1 MAPHAG
7 GSPRRGS
14 LAIGRIRATLGAQK
28 ARMSSEAMD
37 DKPENVQVPPDL
49 AAAIQLAR
57 AENAE
62 RAEAVADLRE
72 LEIGR
77 LRALKSA
84 LKPVIDQAPQDVDL
98 FDLAL
103 APGERPRL
111 FIDMIAFV
119 DMGRDKRAYRFFQ
132 DTRHGRVLIAE
143 SQSADVIAVAVAD
156 YVARRLVER
165 ERALAA
171 EWRFAGASQPQP
183 PSEANGRRGSE
194 SESADAIPAA
204 VADYV
209 ARRLVERES
218 GPAADRRAAGAPQ
231 PEANAAASPI
241 AKARALAWPPTAGES
256 ESIAAGGDESKAPPK
271 RRFAKRLGDAFSRFL
286 MLLGSIALAL
296 LIGVGVDW
304 AWAAG
309 LRDLWT
315 HWIGAPPF

>member
-1 MAPHAG
+1 MAPHTD

-49 AAAIQLAR
+49 AAAVRQAR

-143 SQSADVIAVAVAD
+143 SQSADVIAV
-156 YVARRLVER
+156 
-165 ERALAA
+165 
-171 EWRFAGASQPQP
+171 
-183 PSEANGRRGSE
+183 
-194 SESADAIPAA
+194 A

>member
-1 MAPHAG
+1 
-7 GSPRRGS
+7 
-14 LAIGRIRATLGAQK
+14 
-28 ARMSSEAMD
+28 MD
-37 DKPENVQVPPDL
+37 DTPENVQVPPDL
-49 AAAIQLAR
+49 AAAIRQAR

-72 LEIGR
+72 LEIDR
-77 LRALKSA
+77 LRALESA
-84 LKPVIDQAPQDVDL
+84 LKPVIDQAPPDVDL

-119 DMGRDKRAYRFFQ
+119 DMGHDKRAYRFFQ

-143 SQSADVIAVAVAD
+143 SQSADVIAVAVAG

-171 EWRFAGASQPQP
+171 EWRVAGASQPQP
-183 PSEANGRRGSE
+183 PSGPNGPPGSE
-194 SESADAIPAA
+194 NESADAIPAA

-218 GPAADRRAAGAPQ
+218 GRAAGAPQ
-231 PEANAAASPI
+231 PEVNVALSPT
-241 AKARALAWPPTAGES
+241 AKARALAWPPTGGER
-256 ESIAAGGDESKAPPK
+256 ESIAAGADESKAPRK
-271 RRFAKRLGDAFSRFL
+271 RRLAKRFGDAFSRFL
-286 MLLGSIALAL
+286 TLLGSMTLAL
-296 LIGVGVDW
+296 LIGLGVYW

-315 HWIGAPPF
+315 HWIGAAPF

>member
-1 MAPHAG
+1 
-7 GSPRRGS
+7 
-14 LAIGRIRATLGAQK
+14 
-28 ARMSSEAMD
+28 MD
-37 DKPENVQVPPDL
+37 DTPENVQVPPDL
-49 AAAIQLAR
+49 AAAIRQAR

-72 LEIGR
+72 LEIDR
-77 LRALKSA
+77 LRALESA
-84 LKPVIDQAPQDVDL
+84 LKPVIDQAPPDVDL

-119 DMGRDKRAYRFFQ
+119 DMGHDKRAYRFFQ

-143 SQSADVIAVAVAD
+143 SQSADVIAVAVAG

-171 EWRFAGASQPQP
+171 EWRVAGASQPQP
-183 PSEANGRRGSE
+183 PSGPNGPPGSE
-194 SESADAIPAA
+194 NESADAIPAA

-218 GPAADRRAAGAPQ
+218 GRAAGAPQ
-231 PEANAAASPI
+231 PEVNVALSPT
-241 AKARALAWPPTAGES
+241 AKARALAWPPTGGER
-256 ESIAAGGDESKAPPK
+256 ESIAAGADESKAPRK
-271 RRFAKRLGDAFSRFL
+271 RRLAKRFGDAFSRFL
-286 MLLGSIALAL
+286 TLLGSITLAL
-296 LIGVGVDW
+296 LIGLGVYW
-304 AWAAG
+304 AWSAG

-315 HWIGAPPF
+315 HWIGAAPF